1 MNLNT
6 SRKLSR
12 LAGSFS
18 PKLLFQLSYF
28 HNRGRFPNLKSPKNL
43 SEIIGCQM
51 VSGEINQYA
60 PYADKVEMRKY
71 ITEWLGEGYLPVLYG
86 VWNHFNEIDF
96 KELPDQFVLKTNHGC
111 NCNII
116 CYDKNK
122 LDLNWVERKIE
133 TSLRS
138 VYGGVLETQ
147 YSFIKPKVFAEELL
161 SSKNGVLPIDYKFHC
176 LDGKIKGILV
186 CAERGADGE
195 ALKQFY
201 NAEWQ
206 KVNIMKHHAAPFDFD
221 KPSGFDDMK
230 KVVNEIAKRFK
241 QVRVDLYF
249 VNNRVY
255 VGELTFTPQGGIL
268 RNYTTE
274 GLFYLTK

>member
-1 MNLNT
+1 M
-6 SRKLSR
+6 
-12 LAGSFS
+12 
-18 PKLLFQLSYF
+18 
-28 HNRGRFPNLKSPKNL
+28 
-43 SEIIGCQM
+43 
-51 VSGEINQYA
+51 
-60 PYADKVEMRKY
+60 
-71 ITEWLGEGYLPVLYG
+71 
-86 VWNHFNEIDF
+86 
-96 KELPDQFVLKTNHGC
+96 
-111 NCNII
+111 
-116 CYDKNK
+116 
-122 LDLNWVERKIE
+122 
-133 TSLRS
+133 
-138 VYGGVLETQ
+138 
-147 YSFIKPKVFAEELL
+147 
-161 SSKNGVLPIDYKFHC
+161 
-176 LDGKIKGILV
+176 